1 MQDNLL
7 LHIGPQKTGTT
18 WIYRNLSEHPE
29 ISTSNSDKIHYY
41 DIYFY
46 RGQDWY
52 LQQFTSNVGGKKFD
66 PTFTY
71 IRSPLAPKR
80 IAQEYSKARMALCM
94 RNPIER
100 AFSHYW
106 HEKKKGT
113 ITFDFKDVLENYD
126 LFASWIEPGFYAEH
140 IERYLEYFDSKQILA
155 QRFERITN
163 EPKIFLQELCEFYG
177 IDSSYEFTWTDKKAN
192 VARPRQNLLGRFEQK
207 VIHGQEK
214 LTSTTQ
220 RFTQPAVNM
229 IKKWNE
235 TKNYEYITNTDV
247 DVLKALY
254 EICIPEIDRLEKMT
268 NEDLNDWKKYD

>member
-1 MQDNLL
+1 MLF
-7 LHIGPQKTGTT
+7 HIGPQKGGTT
-18 WIYRNLSEHPE
+18 WIYRCLSEHPDVCTPPRD
-29 ISTSNSDKIHYY
+29 SIHYF
-41 DIYFY
+41 DMLYFKGEAWFEEHFHLKLK
-46 RGQDWY
+46 GQ
-52 LQQFTSNVGGKKFD
+52 KAID
-66 PTFTY
+66 PTPSY
-71 IRSPLAPKR
+71 IRSPLAPRR
-80 IAQEYSKARMALCM
+80 IQNAFPSAKLALTL
-94 RNPIER
+94 RNPIQR

-126 LFASWIEPGFYAEH
+126 LFANWIEPGFYAEH

-155 QRFERITN
+155 QRFERIAN

-177 IDSSYEFTWTDKKAN
+177 IDSSYEFTWIDKKAN
-192 VARPRQNLLGRFEQK
+192 AARPRQNLLGRFEQK

-214 LTSTTQ
+214 LPSTTQ